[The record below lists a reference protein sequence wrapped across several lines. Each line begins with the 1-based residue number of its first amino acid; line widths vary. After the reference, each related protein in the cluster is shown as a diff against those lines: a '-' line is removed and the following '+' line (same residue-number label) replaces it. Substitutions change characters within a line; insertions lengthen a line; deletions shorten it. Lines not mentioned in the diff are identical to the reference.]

1 MPSKVDSGWICN
13 YAVLRYL
20 VDPQKET
27 TVPLGVVAPDEL
39 VSVTVTVQFE
49 AWLTT
54 TGVVQVTDVMV
65 E

>member
-1 MPSKVDSGWICN
+1 MK
-13 YAVLRYL
+13 L
-20 VDPQKET
+20 

-54 TGVVQVTDVMV
+54 TGVVQVIDVTV